1 MELINN
7 TTKTLKW
14 GVIARW
20 KPYTAYRAGKP
31 EKANR
36 KAGKAGTGWKTAEE
50 KVWAGAADKKIAIY
64 EIN

>member
-14 GVIARW
+14 GVIAQW
-20 KPYTAYRAGKP
+20 KPYTAYRAGKT

-36 KAGKAGTGWKTAEE
+36 KAGKAGTGWETAE
-50 KVWAGAADKKIAIY
+50 K
-64 EIN
+64 EIWIGSESK